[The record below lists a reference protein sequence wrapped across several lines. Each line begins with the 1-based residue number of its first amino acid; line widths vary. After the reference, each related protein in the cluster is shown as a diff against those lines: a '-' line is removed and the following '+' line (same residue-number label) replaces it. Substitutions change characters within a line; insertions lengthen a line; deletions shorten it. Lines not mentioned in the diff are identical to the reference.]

1 LHDIACYDLRG
12 HPVPE
17 NNVSRK
23 TAFAAAL
30 WAIACTCCAPAGAQS
45 YPGKAIR
52 IVVPI
57 APAGS
62 TDIVGRLIAERLSQQ
77 MGVPIIVE
85 NRPGAGTV
93 IGTEFVAKAAA
104 DGYTLL
110 VVAVEFTINPSLRKL
125 PYDPI
130 RDFTCI
136 AQLTTSQ
143 YFLSTHPAIPVKSV
157 QQFIALA
164 KSRPGQVTFGSSG
177 PGSANHLAGVLFQ
190 TMTGTK
196 LVHVPYKSAGQA
208 GVALMS
214 GEVDFMFSNV
224 ASVINQVRAGK
235 VRAIATTGPRRTPV
249 APDVPTLA
257 ESSLPGYVVTGFHLL
272 VAPGATPADIVAKLS
287 AEAVKTLELPAT
299 KERLASLGLE
309 PAGGTPADCAKLV
322 KTDIE
327 RWAPVVKA
335 GGARP
340 D

>member
-1 LHDIACYDLRG
+1 MLRSATLALALVTLAPIA
-12 HPVPE
+12 P
-17 NNVSRK
+17 S
-23 TAFAAAL
+23 
-30 WAIACTCCAPAGAQS
+30 GAQS
-45 YPGKAIR
+45 WPARAIR
-52 IVVPI
+52 LTVPI

-62 TDIVGRLIAERLSQQ
+62 TDIVGRLVAQRLSEQLA
-77 MGVPIIVE
+77 VPIVVE
-85 NRPGAGTV
+85 NRAGAGTV
-93 IGTEFVAKAAA
+93 IGTELVAKAPA

-130 RDFTCI
+130 RDFACI
-136 AQLTTSQ
+136 AQLTSSQ
-143 YFLSTHPAIPVKSV
+143 YFLSTHPAIPVKTV

-164 KSRPGQVTFGSSG
+164 KSRPGEVTFASSG

-224 ASVINQVRAGK
+224 ASAIAQVRAGK
-235 VRAIATTGPRRTPV
+235 LRAIATTGPRRTPV
-249 APDVPTLA
+249 APDVPTLD
-257 ESSLPGYVVTGFHLL
+257 ESALRGYVVTGFHLFF
-272 VAPGATPADIVAKLS
+272 APAATPADIVAKLNAETVKALES
-287 AEAVKTLELPAT
+287 APV
-299 KERLASLGLE
+299 KERLASLGLD
-309 PAGGTPADCAKLV
+309 PVGGTPADCAKLV
-322 KTDIE
+322 KSDIE

>member
-1 LHDIACYDLRG
+1 MSRHATLAA
-12 HPVPE
+12 
-17 NNVSRK
+17 VSC
-23 TAFAAAL
+23 AL
-30 WAIACTCCAPAGAQS
+30 VCNWIAPAGAQA
-45 YPGKAIR
+45 YPAKPIHV
-52 IVVPI
+52 VVPV

-62 TDIVGRLIAERLSQQ
+62 TDIVGRLMSQRLSQQ
-77 MGVPIIVE
+77 LGVPIVVE
-85 NRPGAGTV
+85 NRPGAGAV
-93 IGTEFVAKAAA
+93 IGTEYVAKAPA

-110 VVAVEFTINPSLRKL
+110 AIAVEFTINPSLRKL

-130 RDFTCI
+130 RDFACV
-136 AQLTTSQ
+136 AQLTSSQ
-143 YFLSTHPAIPVKSV
+143 YFLSTHPAIPVKTV

-208 GVALMS
+208 AVALMS

-224 ASVINQVRAGK
+224 ASAISHVRAGK
-235 VRAIATTGPRRTPV
+235 IRAIATTGPKRTPV
-249 APDVPTLA
+249 APEVPTLN
-257 ESSLPGYVVTGFHLL
+257 ESALPGYVVTGFHLL
-272 VAPGATPADIVAKLS
+272 FVPAATPPEIVARLN
-287 AEAVKTLELPAT
+287 AEVVKALELPAT

-309 PAGGTPADCAKLV
+309 PAGGTPSDCAKLV
-322 KTDIE
+322 KADIE